1 MEEIER
7 EEYRE
12 KVLVP
17 VRKHEQKVEQ
27 EQPEKTQELEKQ
39 QWETPRRWRTY

>member
-1 MEEIER
+1 MEEIEK

-12 KVLVP
+12 KVLLP

-27 EQPEKTQELEKQ
+27 EQAEKIQEREKQ
-39 QWETPRRWRTY
+39 KETPRRWHTH